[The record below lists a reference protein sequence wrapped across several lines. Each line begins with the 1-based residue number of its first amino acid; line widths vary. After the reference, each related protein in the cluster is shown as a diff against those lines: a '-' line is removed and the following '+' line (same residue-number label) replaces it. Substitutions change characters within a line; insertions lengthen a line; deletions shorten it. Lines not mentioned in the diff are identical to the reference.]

1 MCVYCLLW
9 TCCKRTQTNEE
20 KKSHMFG
27 IEIVPYHNVHK
38 TAETIEPDVVPG
50 AAAARAAGPWKP
62 SNAGRRVIK
71 YLLSYF

>member
-1 MCVYCLLW
+1 
-9 TCCKRTQTNEE
+9 
-20 KKSHMFG
+20 MFG
-27 IEIVPYHNVHK
+27 IEIVPYHNVHMA
-38 TAETIEPDVVPG
+38 AETIEPDVVPV